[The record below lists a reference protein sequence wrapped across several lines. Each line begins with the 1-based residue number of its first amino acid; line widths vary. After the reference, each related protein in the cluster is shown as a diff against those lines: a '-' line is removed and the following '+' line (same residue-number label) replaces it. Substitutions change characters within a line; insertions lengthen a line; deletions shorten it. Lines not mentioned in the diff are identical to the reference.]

1 MYFVQDYRVRT
12 LDTQTALSMLHTYHL
27 VSQLKYHFKMVLI
40 VQIIESL
47 QLTNYPLISLMV
59 IVVEQMMLRTIQSRN
74 LLLSTV
80 IVVALNLGMWFLG

>member
-12 LDTQTALSMLHTYHL
+12 LDTQTALSMLHTSHL
-27 VSQLKYHFKMVLI
+27 VGHLKYHFKMVLI